1 MDNPNLVP
9 IRNTVMIICLL
20 KVMYLISTRLAKL
33 YVNILPE
40 LASDAAACHGG
51 IGSLDPT
58 RAMRTHITVI
68 VG

>member
-1 MDNPNLVP
+1 
-9 IRNTVMIICLL
+9 MIICLL

-33 YVNILPE
+33 YANILPE
-40 LASDAAACHGG
+40 QASDAAACHA
-51 IGSLDPT
+51 GSLDPT